1 MKHHNYGKEIPFIKE
16 PIAFNKHTDLSIL
29 KYCLGATMYMPGTRD
44 FHEAIVGGRY
54 PGLTSVVMCFEDAC
68 KPEDVPAAEE
78 NVLKLLDS
86 LDEDVKNGRLD
97 EDEIPLL
104 IIRVRN
110 IEQFRHFAER
120 LNEKQVKYLTG
131 FNFPKFEASTGE
143 TYFAY
148 LTQLNEHFHETLYGM
163 PILESKEMAYLESRI
178 EQLIGVREI
187 IDRYRSLVLNIRV
200 GGTDWSSVFGV
211 RRGIGYTIYDI
222 LPVADCLKDV
232 LNIFARNDDYVVSGP
247 VWEYFRASKE
257 MKFKELPDTIDSSLL
272 KTRTFVND
280 AVDGLLREVVL
291 DKANGFIGKT
301 IIHPTHIP
309 YVNGM
314 YAVTE
319 EIYKDAC
326 QILNTAGGVI
336 KSENDNKMNE
346 IGPHH
351 NWATR
356 IFKRSAV
363 YGVIKDEAS
372 YIKIFEAGNR

>member
-1 MKHHNYGKEIPFIKE
+1 
-16 PIAFNKHTDLSIL
+16 
-29 KYCLGATMYMPGTRD
+29 
-44 FHEAIVGGRY
+44 
-54 PGLTSVVMCFEDAC
+54 
-68 KPEDVPAAEE
+68 
-78 NVLKLLDS
+78 
-86 LDEDVKNGRLD
+86 
-97 EDEIPLL
+97 
-104 IIRVRN
+104 
-110 IEQFRHFAER
+110 
-120 LNEKQVKYLTG
+120 
-131 FNFPKFEASTGE
+131 
-143 TYFAY
+143 
-148 LTQLNEHFHETLYGM
+148 GM
-163 PILESKEMAYLESRI
+163 PIIEDRRVAFKETRI
-178 EQLIGVREI
+178 DELAALKDVMDGYRDLI
-187 IDRYRSLVLNIRV
+187 LNVRV
-200 GGTDWSSVFGV
+200 GGTDFSSCFGV
-211 RRGIGYTIYDI
+211 RRGINYTIYDI

-280 AVDGLLREVVL
+280 AIDGLLREVLL
-291 DKANGFIGKT
+291 DKANSFIGKT

-356 IFKRSAV
+356 IFKRSSV